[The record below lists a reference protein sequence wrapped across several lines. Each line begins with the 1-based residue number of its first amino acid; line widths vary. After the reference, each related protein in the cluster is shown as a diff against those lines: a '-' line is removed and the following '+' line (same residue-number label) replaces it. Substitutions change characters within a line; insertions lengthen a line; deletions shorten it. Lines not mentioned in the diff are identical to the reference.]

1 MFCSYFIKYL
11 VDVLNLNSLHSWDLD
26 SFDFWVVVLILE
38 TLSIKCV
45 LLHFVKIEGAYCVQI
60 GLLAKSGKMLFGIVE
75 VEHLLD
81 AEVVL
86 ANIILVLKDTECSLD
101 LILE

>member
-1 MFCSYFIKYL
+1 MFKI
-11 VDVLNLNSLHSWDLD
+11 LNSLKDWDLN

-38 TLSIKCV
+38 ALSIHCV

-60 GLLAKSGKMLFGIVE
+60 GSLAKSGKMLLGIVE

-81 AEVVL
+81 TEVVL
-86 ANIILVLKDTECSLD
+86 ANIILVLIDTECSLD
-101 LILE
+101 LILELRHL